1 MIAVISGATGL
12 TGSILVGKLLLDGE
26 ISQVIS
32 VSRNP
37 LGVKSPKLKEIF
49 IPELS
54 EMSRH
59 QAELKGD
66 IYFCC
71 LGTTRKAA
79 GTHEKFKKVDYDAVL
94 EFGKIAKLQDSR
106 SFVLISSTGANS
118 NSPFFYG
125 RIKGEVEN
133 ALQKMN
139 IKRLVIFRP
148 SFLVGKRK
156 TFRLGERVFIGT
168 VSLFSPI
175 LPGFIKKRLMTNAQ
189 DLAERMLI
197 EGKNP
202 IPGVFIIESHK
213 I

>member
-1 MIAVISGATGL
+1 MIAVICGATGL
-12 TGSILVGKLLLDGE
+12 VGSILVGKLLLDE
-26 ISQVIS
+26 EVSQVIS

-37 LGVKSPKLKEIF
+37 LGLKSPKLKEIF
-49 IPELS
+49 ISELS
-54 EMSRH
+54 EISRH
-59 QAELKGD
+59 QSELQGD

-71 LGTTRKAA
+71 LGTTRKDA
-79 GTHEKFKKVDYDAVL
+79 GTEERFKKVDYDAVF
-94 EFGKIAKLQDSR
+94 EFGRIAKTHESR
-106 SFVLISSTGANS
+106 SFVLISTTGASS

-156 TFRLGERVFIGT
+156 AFRLGERVFVGT
-168 VSLFSPI
+168 VSLVSPI
-175 LPGFIKKRLMTNAQ
+175 LPGIIKKRLMTKAQ

-202 IPGVFIIESHK
+202 HPGVFIIESHN